1 MFTAQF
7 HSTMKSLRLFA
18 SILFISTGFVAHAQ
32 NYFLIPDKFYLQ
44 KSDKLDMHII
54 SSDDLTKQTDVKYQP
69 EKTQS
74 VILYEGK
81 KKLDISANFKAA
93 DSVIST
99 PINEEG
105 LTLISMITKPAAN
118 EMSRSKFLR
127 SLDADDPDNI
137 ADKVKN
143 SNQLFYKERYTY
155 YMKTLVQVGEP
166 GGKAFDK
173 PLNEDYEIILKE
185 NPYKFNYGDDI
196 SAQINFKGKP
206 VAAAVVML
214 YIKTAGGN
222 LYPQKLSSDATGL
235 VYFKL
240 SREGVYILSTRHSAQ
255 TTKDKTADFESWRA
269 SYIFAFS
276 SSNEMPNTYREF
288 GFGNKH

>member
-1 MFTAQF
+1 
-7 HSTMKSLRLFA
+7 MKSIRLLL
-18 SILFISTGFVAHAQ
+18 SILLASAGFIANAQ
-32 NYFLIPDKFYLQ
+32 NYYLVPEKFFLQ
-44 KSDKLDMHII
+44 KGDKLDMHII
-54 SSDDLTKQTDVKYQP
+54 ATDDFTKQTDVKFQQSN
-69 EKTQS
+69 TQS
-74 VILYEGK
+74 VFMYEGK
-81 KKLDISANFKAA
+81 KKFDLNGVVTGA
-93 DSVIST
+93 DSAVSY
-99 PINEEG
+99 PIKEDG
-105 LTLISMITKPAAN
+105 LTLISMTTKPLAN

-173 PLNEDYEIILKE
+173 PLNDDYEIILKE

-206 VAAAVVML
+206 LAAATVML
-214 YIKTAGGN
+214 YVKTAGGN
-222 LYPQKLSSDATGL
+222 VYPQKLSSDNTGMI
-235 VYFKL
+235 YFKL
-240 SREGVYILSTRHSAQ
+240 SREGVYLLTSRHSAQ
-255 TTKDKTADFESWRA
+255 IKDKDADFESWRT
-269 SYIFAFS
+269 SYVFAFS
-276 SSNEMPNTYREF
+276 SNNEMPNTYREF

>member
-1 MFTAQF
+1 
-7 HSTMKSLRLFA
+7 MKSIRLLLSLLLA
-18 SILFISTGFVAHAQ
+18 SAGFIVHAQ
-32 NYFLIPDKFYLQ
+32 NYYLIPEKFFLQ
-44 KSDKLDMHII
+44 KGDKLDMHII
-54 SSDDLTKQTDVKYQP
+54 STDDFTKQNDVKFQQNN
-69 EKTQS
+69 TQS
-74 VILYEGK
+74 VFMYEGK
-81 KKLDISANFKAA
+81 KKVDLNGVVTGA
-93 DSVIST
+93 DSVVSY
-99 PINEEG
+99 PIKEDG

-173 PLNEDYEIILKE
+173 PLNEDFEIILKD

-206 VAAAVVML
+206 LAAATVML
-214 YIKTAGGN
+214 YVKTAGGN
-222 LYPQKLSSDATGL
+222 VYPQKLSSDNTGMI
-235 VYFKL
+235 YFKL
-240 SREGVYILSTRHSAQ
+240 SREGVYILSSRHSAQ
-255 TTKDKTADFESWRA
+255 IKDKDADFESWRM
-269 SYIFAFS
+269 SYVFAFS
-276 SSNEMPNTYREF
+276 SNNEMPNTYREF

>member
-1 MFTAQF
+1 
-7 HSTMKSLRLFA
+7 MKSIRLLLSLLLA
-18 SILFISTGFVAHAQ
+18 SAGFIVQAQ
-32 NYFLIPDKFYLQ
+32 NYYLIPEKFFLQ
-44 KSDKLDMHII
+44 KGDKLDMHII
-54 SSDDLTKQTDVKYQP
+54 STDDFTKQNDVKFQQNN
-69 EKTQS
+69 TQS
-74 VILYEGK
+74 VFMYEGK
-81 KKLDISANFKAA
+81 KKVDLNGVVTGA
-93 DSVIST
+93 DSVVSY
-99 PINEEG
+99 PIKEDG

-173 PLNEDYEIILKE
+173 PLNEDFEIILKD

-206 VAAAVVML
+206 LAAATVML
-214 YIKTAGGN
+214 YVKTAGGN
-222 LYPQKLSSDATGL
+222 VYPQKLSSDNTGMI
-235 VYFKL
+235 YFKL
-240 SREGVYILSTRHSAQ
+240 SREGVYILSSRHSAQ
-255 TTKDKTADFESWRA
+255 IKDKDADFESWRM
-269 SYIFAFS
+269 SYVFAFS
-276 SSNEMPNTYREF
+276 SNNEMPNTYREF

>member
-1 MFTAQF
+1 
-7 HSTMKSLRLFA
+7 MKSIRLLLSIFLA
-18 SILFISTGFVAHAQ
+18 SAGFIAHAQ
-32 NYFLIPDKFYLQ
+32 NYYLIPEKFFLQ
-44 KSDKLDMHII
+44 KGDKLDMHII
-54 SSDDLTKQTDVKYQP
+54 ATDDFTKQTDVKFQQSN
-69 EKTQS
+69 TQS
-74 VILYEGK
+74 VFMYEGK
-81 KKLDISANFKAA
+81 KKLDLNGVVTGA
-93 DSVIST
+93 DSAVSY
-99 PINEEG
+99 PIKEDG
-105 LTLISMITKPAAN
+105 LTLISMTTKPLAN

-173 PLNEDYEIILKE
+173 PLNDDYEIILKE

-206 VAAAVVML
+206 LAAATVML
-214 YIKTAGGN
+214 YVKTAGGN
-222 LYPQKLSSDATGL
+222 VYPQKLSSDNTGMI
-235 VYFKL
+235 YFKL
-240 SREGVYILSTRHSAQ
+240 SREGVYLLTSRHSAQ
-255 TTKDKTADFESWRA
+255 IKDKDADFESWRT
-269 SYIFAFS
+269 SYVFAFS
-276 SSNEMPNTYREF
+276 SNNEMPNTYREF

>member
-1 MFTAQF
+1 
-7 HSTMKSLRLFA
+7 MKRFRLLL
-18 SILFISTGFVAHAQ
+18 SITLVSVSIGAKAQ
-32 NYFLIPDKFYLQ
+32 NEFLLPEKFYLQ
-44 KSDKLDMHII
+44 KGDKLPMHII
-54 SSDDLTKQTDVKYQP
+54 ASDDFTKQTEIKFQQDKI
-69 EKTQS
+69 QS
-74 VILYEGK
+74 VFMYEGK
-81 KKLDISANFKAA
+81 KKIDLSNVVSGA
-93 DSVIST
+93 DSIVSY
-99 PINEEG
+99 PINEDG
-105 LTLISMITKPAAN
+105 LTLISMTTKPAAN

-173 PLNEDYEIILKE
+173 PLHDDYEIILKE

-206 VAAAVVML
+206 VSAAVVML

-222 LYPQKLSSDATGL
+222 LFPQKLSSDASGMI
-235 VYFKL
+235 YFKL
-240 SREGVYILSTRHSAQ
+240 SREGVYILSSRHSAQ
-255 TTKDKTADFESWRA
+255 IKDKDADFESWHT

>member
-1 MFTAQF
+1 
-7 HSTMKSLRLFA
+7 MKSIRLLLSLLLA
-18 SILFISTGFVAHAQ
+18 SAGFIAHAQ
-32 NYFLIPDKFYLQ
+32 NYYLIPEKFFLQ
-44 KSDKLDMHII
+44 KGDKLDMHII
-54 SSDDLTKQTDVKYQP
+54 STDDFTKQNDVKFQQNN
-69 EKTQS
+69 TQS
-74 VILYEGK
+74 VFMYEGK
-81 KKLDISANFKAA
+81 KKVDLNGVVTGA
-93 DSVIST
+93 DSVVSY
-99 PINEEG
+99 PIKEDG

-173 PLNEDYEIILKE
+173 PLNEDFEIILKD

-206 VAAAVVML
+206 LAAATVML
-214 YIKTAGGN
+214 YVKTAGGN
-222 LYPQKLSSDATGL
+222 VYPQKLSSDNTGMI
-235 VYFKL
+235 YFKL
-240 SREGVYILSTRHSAQ
+240 SREGVYILSSRHSAQ
-255 TTKDKTADFESWRA
+255 IKDKDADFESWRM
-269 SYIFAFS
+269 SYVFAFS
-276 SSNEMPNTYREF
+276 SNNEMPNTYREF